1 MMKKWTIIG
10 GGSVRAVFFAHSL
23 ARRAKE
29 LHVGTLCLYDTDV
42 EKLHLIGTIASYA
55 AAQTAPDMRVV
66 LETDEEAAIC
76 GTDYFVTT
84 IRVGGDHTRVE
95 DEDIARKYGILGQE
109 TTGAGGFFMAARS
122 LPVLADYCEKI
133 QRKAPQAW
141 IFNFT
146 NPSGLMTQ
154 ALRDMGYD
162 RVIGICDTPS
172 STKLRIAEAMGYDNS
187 QFYLEFF
194 GLNHLSWARRA
205 IYQERDV
212 LDDILQN
219 KELTKKVG
227 ELGMFDPEFLE
238 LLGHIPNEYLYYY
251 YYRDEAVSH
260 IAQSNC
266 TRGHLVES
274 NNLQLMEELRQIDPK
289 QNPEAA
295 LKQYLFRMYRREAAY
310 MTVETGGK
318 QVMHVPDTLEM
329 PSGEG
334 YAGIAMDFAAA
345 IESGQPGYVILSVPN
360 QGSISGLADTDVV
373 EITCQVNQDGPHPV
387 HIGKIADEPLALMIA
402 VKTYENLT
410 VEAIRTRSKR
420 VAVRALL
427 AHPLIGSY
435 SIAKGLV
442 ADFTRQGS
450 FIGTWHE

>member
-10 GGSVRAVFFAHSL
+10 GGSVRAVFFAYSL

-29 LHVGTLCLYDTDV
+29 LHASTLCLYDIDA
-42 EKLHLIGTIASYA
+42 EKLRLIGPIAAYA
-55 AAQTAPDMRVV
+55 AAQAAPEMQVV
-66 LETDEEAAIC
+66 LETDADAAIR

-84 IRVGGDHTRVE
+84 IRAGGDHTRVE
-95 DEDIARKYGILGQE
+95 DEDIARKYGVLGQE

-122 LPVLADYCEKI
+122 LPVLADYCAKI
-133 QRKAPQAW
+133 QERAPQAW

-172 STKLRIAEAMGYDNS
+172 STKLRIAEAMGYDNE

-205 IYQERDV
+205 VYQERDV
-212 LDDILQN
+212 LKDILN
-219 KELTKKVG
+219 NTELTKKVG
-227 ELGMFDPEFLE
+227 ELGMFDPEFLS

-251 YYRDEAVSH
+251 YYRDEALSH
-260 IAQSNC
+260 IAQSAI
-266 TRGHLVES
+266 TRGQLVEE
-274 NNLQLMEELRQIDPK
+274 NNIKLIEELRRIDPEK
-289 QNPEAA
+289 NPEAA
-295 LKQYLFRMYRREAAY
+295 LRQYLSRMYRREAAY

-345 IESGQPGYVILSVPN
+345 IESGKPSRVILSVPN
-360 QGSISGLADTDVV
+360 QGSIAGMADTDVV
-373 EITCQVNQDGPHPV
+373 EITCTVDQTGPHPV
-387 HIGKIADEPLALMIA
+387 QIGEVAAEPFALMTA
-402 VKTYENLT
+402 VKTYENLA
-410 VEAIRTRSKR
+410 VEAIRTRSKQT
-420 VAVRALL
+420 AVRALL

-435 SIAKGLV
+435 PVAKGLV
-442 ADFTRQGS
+442 EEFTKQSRC
-450 FIGTWHE
+450 IGAWGA

>member
-1 MMKKWTIIG
+1 MKKWTIIG

-23 ARRAKE
+23 ARRAQE
-29 LHVGTLCLYDTDV
+29 LHVDTLCLYDIDE
-42 EKLHLIGTIASYA
+42 EKLHLIGSIAAYA
-55 AAQTAPDMRVV
+55 VKKIAPKMKVV
-66 LETDEEAAIC
+66 LETDAGKAIR

-95 DEDIARKYGILGQE
+95 DEDIARKYGVLGQE

-133 QRKAPQAW
+133 RELAPQAW

-162 RVIGICDTPS
+162 KVIGICDTPS
-172 STKLRIAEAMGYDNS
+172 STKLRIAEAMGYDND

-194 GLNHLSWARRA
+194 GLNHLSWGRRA
-205 IYQERDV
+205 VYQGKDV
-212 LDDILQN
+212 LEDILKN
-219 KELTKKVG
+219 RELTKKVG
-227 ELGMFDPEFLE
+227 ELGMFDAELLS

-251 YYRDEAVSH
+251 YYRDEAMAH
-260 IAQSNC
+260 IAGAGC
-266 TRGHLVES
+266 TRGKLVEE
-274 NNLQLMEELRQIDPK
+274 NNIELLDELRRIDPVK
-289 QNPEAA
+289 NPEEA
-295 LKQYLFRMYRREAAY
+295 LKKYLFRMYRREAAY

-318 QVMHVPDTLEM
+318 QVMYVPETLEM

-345 IESGQPGYVILSVPN
+345 IEAGQPRYVILNVPN
-360 QGSISGLADTDVV
+360 QGSVEGMADNDVL
-373 EITCQVNQDGPHPV
+373 EITCLVDQEGPHPV
-387 HIGKIADEPLALMIA
+387 RIGKVADEPFALMTS
-402 VKTYENLT
+402 VKTYENLS
-410 VEAIRTRSKR
+410 VEAIRKRSKNI
-420 VAVRALL
+420 AVRALL

-435 SIAKGLV
+435 PLAKGLV
-442 ADFTRQGS
+442 EDFTAQS
-450 FIGTWHE
+450 HFIGTWGE